1 MLYTYDIEIFYIGDF
16 DYFGKNFKLEGNYTD
31 CWDFNEFSA
40 SMHKKKEKET
50 VLEINVYPFNI
61 HRKSKDLPKRCFHSF
76 LYYVPLYMK

>member
-1 MLYTYDIEIFYIGDF
+1 MIQRDF
-16 DYFGKNFKLEGNYTD
+16 IQLILTIISKNLEGNDTD
-31 CWDFNEFSA
+31 YWDFNEFSA
-40 SMHKKKEKET
+40 SMHKKRKGNT